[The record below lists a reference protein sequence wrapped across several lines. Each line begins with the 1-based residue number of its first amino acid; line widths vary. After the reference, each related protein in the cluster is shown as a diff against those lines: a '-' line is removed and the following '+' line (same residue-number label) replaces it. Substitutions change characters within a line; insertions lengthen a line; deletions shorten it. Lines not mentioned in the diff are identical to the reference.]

1 MKTETIIE
9 GLNKYIEECRKLNN
23 ITTKGHLV
31 LQKII
36 EPKAFKVYK
45 EGIYTL
51 WFILNR
57 KKYEVLKLSKIDKIQ
72 EGQEDTLYRAL
83 DIELSKEIF
92 KLITS
97 SKFNSI
103 ITSTYGNK
111 E

>member
-1 MKTETIIE
+1 MKTEAIIE
-9 GLNKYIEECRKLNN
+9 GLNRYIDEYRKLNN

-72 EGQEDTLYRAL
+72 EGQEETLYRAL
-83 DIELSKEIF
+83 DIELIKEIF

-97 SKFNSI
+97 DKFRHI
-103 ITSTYGNK
+103 LTSTYGNK